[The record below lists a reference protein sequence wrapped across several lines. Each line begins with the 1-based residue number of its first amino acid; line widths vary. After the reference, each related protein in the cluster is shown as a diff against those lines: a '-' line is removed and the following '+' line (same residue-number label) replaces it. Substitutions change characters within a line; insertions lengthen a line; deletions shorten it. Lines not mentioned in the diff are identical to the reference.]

1 MVPSAFDTSTMKEL
15 FKITIG
21 SASLT
26 YTIHD
31 LASSL
36 LLRVRTTEPYTRT
49 LDPLSVNDQIKIERR
64 FSHSVQERLPTS
76 RAGADGL
83 VRHARIRL

>member
-64 FSHSVQERLPTS
+64 FSHSVQERLPTG